1 MKKIA
6 IIGSGWYGCHIA
18 SILMD
23 IYDVT
28 IYEKNDVIFNNSSF
42 YNQNRLHL
50 GYHYPRNYATRNM
63 CYKNYDRFKKKYSS
77 LVDNIEN
84 NYYAINDDSIIDYNT
99 YVNIYKQE
107 KFEFEIVDNKLFNN
121 VGKKI
126 IKVNEQVINSERSK
140 EYFMQKLKNVKF
152 CFNTKVI
159 NFKIKNNKK
168 IILNVIPNYDEVEY
182 DYLFDC
188 SYNQLELSTEKYI
201 YEKTISLVFLKKN
214 NIEFDALTIMDG
226 KFSSLYPRNIQQNIY
241 TLTDVEFTPLIT
253 SNNFLTIDNFELTE
267 EKLINIKQN
276 MINKFINIY
285 PSFLHNFEYNGY
297 FLSNK
302 TKMFSMSDSRD
313 VTIEKINDNVIT
325 VNCGKIYGI
334 FEFEDYIKNMLNIN

>member
-126 IKVNEQVINSERSK
+126 IKVNEQVI
-140 EYFMQKLKNVKF
+140 
-152 CFNTKVI
+152 
-159 NFKIKNNKK
+159 
-168 IILNVIPNYDEVEY
+168 
-182 DYLFDC
+182 
-188 SYNQLELSTEKYI
+188 
-201 YEKTISLVFLKKN
+201 
-214 NIEFDALTIMDG
+214 
-226 KFSSLYPRNIQQNIY
+226 
-241 TLTDVEFTPLIT
+241 
-253 SNNFLTIDNFELTE
+253 
-267 EKLINIKQN
+267 
-276 MINKFINIY
+276 
-285 PSFLHNFEYNGY
+285 
-297 FLSNK
+297 
-302 TKMFSMSDSRD
+302 
-313 VTIEKINDNVIT
+313 
-325 VNCGKIYGI
+325 
-334 FEFEDYIKNMLNIN
+334 